1 MTGKHWLVK
10 AENNDP
16 MTAQRAPFSR
26 NASTERKFLP
36 LGQTLLCETVLGQVV
51 FVTAMLSPRGSYSA
65 ASRSACENS
74 WIDTRQWI
82 RS

>member
-26 NASTERKFLP
+26 NVSAERKFPP
-36 LGQTLLCETVLGQVV
+36 LNQTSLCEIVLGQVML
-51 FVTAMLSPRGSYSA
+51 VTAMLSPRGSYSA
-65 ASRSACENS
+65 ARRPACENS